1 MSGRPVG
8 AVGPAEYMLPS
19 RSTMPYGVD
28 RQPGNPDSARDDA
41 VLLLRAS
48 RAAPWPG
55 VVVVHDFTGM
65 SHDLRAEADWLAE
78 GSSPW
83 PGPVLPGEQARLP
96 SHHYAGPGPTAGS
109 VKCRRRWIAPQT
121 IHPRSFVPSVGVVRP
136 FPPLVKRR
144 SLIER
149 APALRC
155 HAHPDAMVT
164 RRREPGY
171 QCGRA
176 S

>member
-8 AVGPAEYMLPS
+8 AAGPAEYMLPS
-19 RSTMPYGVD
+19 RSTMPHGVD

-83 PGPVLPGEQARLP
+83 PGPVLPEEQARLAFAPLCGAWANGGVGQVSAALDRSTNHSPEVLRPERGSRSALP
-96 SHHYAGPGPTAGS
+96 SSCEEAKS
-109 VKCRRRWIAPQT
+109 
-121 IHPRSFVPSVGVVRP
+121 
-136 FPPLVKRR
+136 
-144 SLIER
+144 
-149 APALRC
+149 
-155 HAHPDAMVT
+155 D
-164 RRREPGY
+164 
-171 QCGRA
+171 
-176 S
+176 

>member
-8 AVGPAEYMLPS
+8 AAGPAEYMLPS

-65 SHDLRAEADWLAE
+65 SHD
-78 GSSPW
+78 
-83 PGPVLPGEQARLP
+83 PGRLVGGGFVAVARTCTT
-96 SHHYAGPGPTAGS
+96 GGAGS
-109 VKCRRRWIAPQT
+109 ACLRTIMRGLGQRRG
-121 IHPRSFVPSVGVVRP
+121 RSSVGGAGSPHKP
-136 FPPLVKRR
+136 FTRGPSSRAWESFGP
-144 SLIER
+144 SL
-149 APALRC
+149 LL
-155 HAHPDAMVT
+155 
-164 RRREPGY
+164 
-171 QCGRA
+171 
-176 S
+176 